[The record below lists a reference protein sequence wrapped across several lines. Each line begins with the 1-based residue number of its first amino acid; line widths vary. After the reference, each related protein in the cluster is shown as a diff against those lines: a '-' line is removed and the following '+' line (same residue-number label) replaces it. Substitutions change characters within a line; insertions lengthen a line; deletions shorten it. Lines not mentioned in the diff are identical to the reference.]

1 MNFNQ
6 NESEQKILKFNKVH
20 THRRSGLLISKFALE
35 KLFRYLMNC
44 AGVTLQNLVSP
55 KSRFM
60 SHSHAIPYQSV
71 SRKYGN
77 WLKIIN
83 KNSLKILT
91 KNARM

>member
-1 MNFNQ
+1 
-6 NESEQKILKFNKVH
+6 
-20 THRRSGLLISKFALE
+20 
-35 KLFRYLMNC
+35 MNC

-55 KSRFM
+55 KSRFLN
-60 SHSHAIPYQSV
+60 HSNAIPYQSV

-77 WLKIIN
+77 CLKIMN